1 MDVPGYPAALWTAL
15 TDAAAGRRVALVGGA
30 VRDLLLHRVHRD
42 PWRGLLD
49 LDLVVEGSVDG
60 FVHRLGHC
68 AGLELRAQRVH
79 GAYGTVELELAI
91 AGTVLLLDVAAAR
104 SEVYPVPAGKPE
116 VAMASLDDDLAR
128 RDFSINAMAMLLG
141 APEASTALLDPH
153 GGQHDLSKREL
164 RFLHERS
171 FRDDP
176 SRLVRAARYAARL
189 GFTLAT
195 DARQQV
201 QLTFDHHPWPRD
213 QPLPGL
219 SSRLRM
225 EMELLL
231 EREPWAIALQLLQSW
246 GGFRLFDANLQ
257 NDHHWLR
264 RLHWAARFALPPLA
278 ALLAGC
284 SNPVLVAQRLQLP
297 HREVQ
302 MLGAFLALRERLA
315 TLPALPE
322 LPSQWAALLEGS
334 GCTPDAVALCVAS
347 GCGPRRPLLRWWLRW
362 RHQRAPI
369 RAAELMRAEGL
380 LPGPALG
387 ARLRELRA
395 QWLDDHNRAR

>member
-15 TDAAAGRRVALVGGA
+15 IEAAAGQRVALVGGA

-49 LDLVVEGSVDG
+49 LDLVVEGSVDC
-60 FVHRLGHC
+60 FVQRLCHQD
-68 AGLELRAQRVH
+68 GLELRGRKVH
-79 GAYGTVELELAI
+79 GAYGTVELEVAM
-91 AGTVLLLDVAAAR
+91 AGTVFLLDVATAR
-104 SEVYPVPAGKPE
+104 SEWYAVPAGKPV
-116 VAMASLDDDLAR
+116 VATASLDDDLKR
-128 RDFSINAMAMLLG
+128 RDFSINAMAMLIG
-141 APEASTALLDPH
+141 PFDGSTVLLDPH
-153 GGQHDLSKREL
+153 GGQRDLEKREL
-164 RFLHERS
+164 HFLHKTS

-189 GFTLAT
+189 GFTLAS

-201 QLTFDHHPWPRD
+201 LCTLEDHPWPCD

-246 GGFRLFDANLQ
+246 GGFRLFDTTLQ
-257 NDHHWLR
+257 DDHHWRR
-264 RLHWAARFALPPLA
+264 RLHWADRFALSPLA
-278 ALLAGC
+278 ALLAVC
-284 SNPVLVAQRLQLP
+284 ADPVLVAQRLQLP
-297 HREVQ
+297 HREIQ

-322 LPSQWAALLEGS
+322 LPSQWAAFLEGS

-362 RHQRAPI
+362 RHERAPVS
-369 RAAELMRAEGL
+369 ASELMQAEGL
-380 LPGPALG
+380 VPGPALG
-387 ARLRELRA
+387 ARLRALRS
-395 QWLDDHNRAR
+395 QWLDDQEAVR